1 MKKTFN
7 PRYKLL
13 VDGWHWDW
21 AFTLEEAIE
30 KQKKKPEAII
40 YDMAAKKVVKGAS
53 HER

>member
-30 KQKKKPEAII
+30 KQKKKPEAVI
-40 YDMAAKKVVKGAS
+40 YDTIEKITLRRE
-53 HER
+53 HYER